1 MDLWLVD
8 VDLHGT
14 PLDRWSVR
22 LQAGVHSLEVELT
35 GYGCF
40 HGGIIGLFEAVG
52 LARSLWVNHRG

>member
-35 GYGCF
+35 GNGCF
-40 HGGIIGLFEAVG
+40 HGAIIGLFEAVG
-52 LARSLWVNHRG
+52 LT